1 MASRLIHLAS
11 ASPRRRELL
20 ERAGVPVRVVRSGVD
35 DGLLRA
41 GAVDP
46 VAWTMALAY
55 LKARAGL
62 DHNTET
68 DVVLG
73 ADTMVVKDGD
83 MLGQPR
89 DEADARRILGLLT
102 NGTHTVVTGVAL
114 VWRASGEI
122 QRVVF
127 SDVATVRVGAL
138 DAASVE
144 AYLASGDWRG
154 KAGAY
159 NLMERVD
166 AGWPIEWEG
175 DAGTIMGLPMVRLGP
190 MLDGMLG
197 TDGPAAG

>member
-20 ERAGVPVRVVRSGVD
+20 ESAGVPVRVVRSGVD
-35 DGLLRA
+35 DGLLRS

-73 ADTMVVKDGD
+73 ADTMVVKDGA

-114 VWRASGEI
+114 VWRAGGEL

-127 SDVATVRVGAL
+127 SDVATVRVGEL

-144 AYLASGDWRG
+144 AYLASGEWRG

-197 TDGPAAG
+197 ADGPAAG

>member
-1 MASRLIHLAS
+1 MANRLIHLAS

-35 DGLLRA
+35 DGLLRS

-73 ADTMVVKDGD
+73 ADTMVVKDGA

-89 DEADARRILGLLT
+89 DEADARRILSLLT

-114 VWRASGEI
+114 VWRASGEL

-127 SDVATVRVGAL
+127 SDVATVRVGEL
-138 DAASVE
+138 DPASVE

-197 TDGPAAG
+197 ADGPADG